1 MMVERAKISVELNRN
16 CSQAALN
23 PPLQSYSRNQIGGL
37 NGIRLDWTGS
47 EWTELDWTGLADWKS
62 DSLPIETLESLRND
76 FLCCSPVF
84 LHVAAAFAD
93 GMKVFHNLLCGS
105 MGFHFI
111 DRDTH

>member
-47 EWTELDWTGLADWKS
+47 E
-62 DSLPIETLESLRND
+62 
-76 FLCCSPVF
+76 
-84 LHVAAAFAD
+84 
-93 GMKVFHNLLCGS
+93 
-105 MGFHFI
+105 
-111 DRDTH
+111 